1 MSFYMNV
8 ITNTIILMRP
18 NILFYMWLILDTL
31 VLTWL
36 QLLLGV
42 YTVQMWLSDYAIT
55 KGRTALVI
63 KANIPSHSR
72 SNISAEFVQLLKAL
86 SAENVQRQTC
96 PADKSRFLSGSSHE
110 IVWQPRR

>member
-42 YTVQMWLSDYAIT
+42 YTVQM
-55 KGRTALVI
+55 
-63 KANIPSHSR
+63 
-72 SNISAEFVQLLKAL
+72 
-86 SAENVQRQTC
+86 
-96 PADKSRFLSGSSHE
+96 
-110 IVWQPRR
+110 